1 MAAIL
6 IVLSC
11 FVLFHRQTHL
21 ERVLFEWP
29 EGELPP
35 KHTTEDCNCHG
46 GRMALPLN
54 LTRFSPPDSVVSFL
68 NASRPVDE
76 SSGEEPN
83 ENESSISS
91 WINSFWLDP
100 FNGTSEETSSTSP
113 LLDTGDW
120 ADLSVLNTN
129 TSAALDTST
138 LPLASNYSSFS
149 TASPNRTLPYTE
161 LPTALPQPPPTM
173 APTQSLSTLAT
184 NFVNNLFGGDS
195 NGNRAAAS
203 LTSPR
208 PSSNPEVF
216 IYDGPTSAESDEME
230 SSNSVLSNITS
241 FFGSGSPTVGS
252 STTAIITEEDPELVV
267 PLGGLP
273 SQCYSSPEDYE
284 LFTAMLCSSL
294 LVLGV
299 VYFTYGYRCFRMVA
313 LFIGLAFGTALA
325 YAVCTAEHLI
335 DFPYGNLVVALAT
348 GLVVGLL
355 TMLVITIGLFVIG
368 LHLGLLLGTGLLTV
382 IYLLRPFFDVL
393 QPPLSALTLLIFF
406 VAVGLVGAF
415 STIYFSKG
423 KKKKKKESP
432 IYCVAGLIE
441 FLPWRMAF

>member
-1 MAAIL
+1 MAALL
-6 IVLSC
+6 IDLFC
-11 FVLFHRQTHL
+11 FLLFHPQTHL
-21 ERVLFEWP
+21 ESVLFEWP
-29 EGELPP
+29 EGEQPP
-35 KHTTEDCNCHG
+35 NHATEDCNCHG

-54 LTRFSPPDSVVSFL
+54 LTRFSPPDSAVSFL
-68 NASRPVDE
+68 NASQPVDE
-76 SSGEEPN
+76 SLGEEPSD
-83 ENESSISS
+83 NESSISS
-91 WINSFWLDP
+91 WINSFWFDR
-100 FNGTSEETSSTSP
+100 FNATSEETSSTSP

-138 LPLASNYSSFS
+138 LPLPSNYSSSFS

-161 LPTALPQPPPTM
+161 LPTALPPPPPTM

-195 NGNRAAAS
+195 NGNRAAGS

-230 SSNSVLSNITS
+230 GSNSVLSNITS

-252 STTAIITEEDPELVV
+252 STTAIVTEEDPELGV
-267 PLGGLP
+267 PLGGLS

-313 LFIGLAFGTALA
+313 LFVGLAFGTALA

-335 DFPYGNLVVALAT
+335 DFPYGNLVVALAS

-423 KKKKKKESP
+423 KKKKKCP
-432 IYCVAGLIE
+432 IFGVTGLIE
-441 FLPWRMAF
+441 FLP